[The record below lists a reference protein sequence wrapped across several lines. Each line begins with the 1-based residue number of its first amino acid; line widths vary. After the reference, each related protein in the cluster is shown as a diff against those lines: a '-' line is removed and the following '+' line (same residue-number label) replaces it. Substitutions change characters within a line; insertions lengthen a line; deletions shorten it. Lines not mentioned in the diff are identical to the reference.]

1 MLKVSSIDHETQPT
15 LNDSSPKAA
24 MPASGRRWSWS
35 SFTIGAVL
43 SALVSLLLTRG
54 TPTPSSTTT
63 SSAASAPA
71 VLGAV
76 AATGDLSAGAKAA
89 TTDASTMDEVLDIA
103 ESTLAHMRQN
113 LDGYT
118 ATMVKQEM
126 IDGVLVEPT
135 EMAMKVHCRHRGG
148 KVDDSEPMRVY
159 LRFNQP
165 AAVNGREVIWAE
177 DLYDGK
183 LVVHEAGLMGFM
195 TVYLDPTGM
204 IAMRGQRHPI
214 SEIGLTKLV
223 QKLIERGEVDR
234 KNPDVTVTITR
245 NFVLDGHQCEL
256 IVVKRKQPSGTE
268 DDFSRAEICFDKDR
282 QLPLLY
288 TAYGWGKDGAAP
300 PLQESYTYT
309 NIDTTVQ
316 LSEADFD
323 PKNPT
328 YRFP

>member
-1 MLKVSSIDHETQPT
+1 VLKVPSTDHETQPT
-15 LNDSSPKAA
+15 LNDESSKAA
-24 MPASGRRWSWS
+24 VSATGRKWSWF
-35 SFTIGAVL
+35 SFTTGAVL
-43 SALVSLLLTRG
+43 SALVSFTITRG
-54 TPTPSSTTT
+54 TTTT
-63 SSAASAPA
+63 GSVAFAPVASGTAPWSIESSASGKTSMT
-71 VLGAV
+71 V
-76 AATGDLSAGAKAA
+76 
-89 TTDASTMDEVLDIA
+89 ASTMDEVLAIA
-103 ESTLAHMRQN
+103 ESTLAHMRKN

-126 IDGVLVEPT
+126 IDGALTEPT
-135 EMAMKVHCRHRGG
+135 EMAMKLHCRHRGG

-165 AAVNGREVIWAE
+165 ADVNGREVIWAE

-234 KNPDVTVTITR
+234 KNPAVTVSITR
-245 NFVLDGHQCEL
+245 NLVLDDHQCEL
-256 IVVKRKQPSGTE
+256 IVVTRKQPSGTE
-268 DDFSRAEICFDKDR
+268 NDFSRAEICFDKDR
-282 QLPLLY
+282 QLPLRY

-300 PLQESYTYT
+300 PILESYTYT

-323 PKNPT
+323 PKNPS